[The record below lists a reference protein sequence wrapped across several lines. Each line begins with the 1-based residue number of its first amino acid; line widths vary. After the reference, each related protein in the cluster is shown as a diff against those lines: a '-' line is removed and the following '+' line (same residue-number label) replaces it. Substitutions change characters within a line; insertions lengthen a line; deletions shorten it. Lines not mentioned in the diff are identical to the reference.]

1 MLALRADC
9 CSSHGGDW
17 STHPAWCGARNDRS
31 RGKRS
36 GDIMLPVER
45 DEFEIRMSA
54 SRILDEVTRTAI
66 TRERARIKDLG
77 ANDID
82 GAEGLKRLEGAAQV
96 MRQFVAGQIS
106 PRTAVAAIT
115 DAVVV
120 ASPRFRAV
128 ERTRPG
134 YDFLAFS

>member
-1 MLALRADC
+1 
-9 CSSHGGDW
+9 
-17 STHPAWCGARNDRS
+17 
-31 RGKRS
+31 
-36 GDIMLPVER
+36 MLPVER

-54 SRILDEVTRTAI
+54 GRILDEVTRTAI

-77 ANDID
+77 VNDID
-82 GAEGLKRLEGAAQV
+82 GAEVLKRLEGAAQV